1 MSVSSYEV
9 VVVFFFFFFFF
20 LTMSRN
26 FVARKSF
33 KETPALKFYEH
44 KLMTLKNVKEF

>member
-9 VVVFFFFFFFF
+9 VVVFFFF

-33 KETPALKFYEH
+33 KETPALKLYEH